1 MPSKNLLSLAAVLYL
16 VAGVTQAQQ
25 KKPVPPPPK
34 PPDDGPSLEATMT
47 FIQSKLS
54 SKTNFV
60 EYIHDDAQNTD
71 RIVQL
76 SVETSK
82 VIADPSSC
90 RIAYHTSTTRDGKI
104 TVFDGDGSLNLREVE
119 DLVVRT
125 GEQEKKIIDSD
136 GGHLTDTTR
145 FDPPIFFVVARR
157 SQDENTQDAFL
168 FREEDMA
175 NRVAKALVHAVE
187 LCGGGSKE
195 PF

>member
-1 MPSKNLLSLAAVLYL
+1 MLGNTCLSLVIAICLTVG
-16 VAGVTQAQQ
+16 VAHAQQ
-25 KKPVPPPPK
+25 KKPVEPPPK
-34 PPDDGPSLEATMT
+34 PADEGPSLEVTMK

-54 SKTNFV
+54 SKANFI

-71 RIVQL
+71 RIVQM

-82 VIADPSSC
+82 VVADPAGC
-90 RIAYHTSTTRDGKI
+90 RIAYHTSTIRDANT

-125 GEQEKKIIDSD
+125 GEQEKKIIDSEE
-136 GGHLTDTTR
+136 GHLTYTTR
-145 FDPPIFFVVARR
+145 FDPPIFFVIARR
-157 SQDENTQDAFL
+157 SQDEDLQDAFL

-175 NRVAKALVHAVE
+175 NRVAKAMVHAVE